1 MVEIDEET
9 RRALEIMAPHD
20 TNTHNNIIKAMRLKE
35 EATLTNDWL
44 EETIQRIL
52 NIQLNKREWSISTSS
67 CPSMEEGIHYYA
79 SIATKNKFITEAYGK
94 DKHDTWIRAYANAL
108 RTVNTDEW
116 KQEEQENKMKN
127 ELIRYRAMLMII
139 GEYESDWKPSTSKEH
154 EMVVKAKIQL
164 MEEGIIQSTTHD

>member
-9 RRALEIMAPHD
+9 RRALEVMALHD
-20 TNTHNNIIKAMRLKE
+20 MNTHDNIVKAMRLQE

-44 EETIQRIL
+44 EYTILKIL

-94 DKHDTWIRAYANAL
+94 DKHDTLIRAYANAL
-108 RTVNTDEW
+108 HTVNTNEW
-116 KQEEQENKMKN
+116 KQEEQTNKMKD
-127 ELIRYRAMLMII
+127 ELIRYRAMLMIA
-139 GEYESDWKPSTSKEH
+139 GEYESNWKPSTSKEQ
-154 EMVVKAKIQL
+154 EIMKIAKL
-164 MEEGIIQSTTHD
+164 RLAKEGIIQ

>member
-52 NIQLNKREWSISTSS
+52 NIQLNKREWSIATSS
-67 CPSMEEGIHYYA
+67 CPSMEEDIHYYA
-79 SIATKNKFITEAYGK
+79 SIATKNKFITVAYGK

-108 RTVNTDEW
+108 HTVNTDEW
-116 KQEEQENKMKN
+116 KQEEQTNKMKDK
-127 ELIRYRAMLMII
+127 LIQYRAMLMIV
-139 GEYESDWKPSTSKEH
+139 GEYDSDWKPSTSKEQ
-154 EMVVKAKIQL
+154 EIMKIAKL
-164 MEEGIIQSTTHD
+164 RLAKEGIIQ